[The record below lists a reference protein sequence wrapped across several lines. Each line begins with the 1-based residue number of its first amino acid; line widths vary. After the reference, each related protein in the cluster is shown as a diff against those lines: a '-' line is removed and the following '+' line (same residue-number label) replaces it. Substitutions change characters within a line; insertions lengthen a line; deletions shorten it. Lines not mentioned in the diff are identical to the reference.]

1 MESVVIDPLTY
12 ANGTAVAE
20 VEVDIDTGGVRIG
33 SWSSCT
39 TAGAFFIR
47 RWWTDN

>member
-20 VEVDIDTGGVRIG
+20 VEADIY
-33 SWSSCT
+33 
-39 TAGAFFIR
+39 TAGCGS
-47 RWWTDN
+47 